1 MMERQMTSLVTAA
14 NAKKQINTSMS
25 DVDLQVI
32 IDRIESQITAR
43 IGAPWTDDSTPSEI
57 EKTLR
62 GEGMSL
68 FLPTGIYEVVSIVE
82 DETELTADDYRVWG
96 NGGVIERLP
105 INANWGVVCTVTY
118 KPMDDRFKRIPVIID
133 LLRLTL
139 ERTAMKSEDIAG
151 EYSYQAPDN
160 WDAEFRKAMKRLVFK
175 AV

>member
-1 MMERQMTSLVTAA
+1 MPLVTAET
-14 NAKKQINTSMS
+14 AKKQIITSLG
-25 DVDLQVI
+25 DEDLQAI

-43 IGAPWTDDSTPSEI
+43 IGEPWADDDTPTEV

-62 GEGMSL
+62 GEGTSL
-68 FLPTGIYEVVSIVE
+68 FLPTGIYDVVSIIE
-82 DETELTADDYRVWG
+82 DDAELTADEYRVWG

-105 INANWGVVCTVTY
+105 IESNWGKVCVVTY

-139 ERTAMKSEDIAG
+139 ERTAMKSENIAG
-151 EYSYQAPDN
+151 EYSYTAPDN

-175 AV
+175 AL

>member
-1 MMERQMTSLVTAA
+1 MPLVTAA
-14 NAKKQINTSMS
+14 DAKKQINTSLG
-25 DVDLQVI
+25 DDDLQAI

-43 IGAPWTDDSTPSEI
+43 IGAPWGDNNTPPEI

-62 GEGMSL
+62 GDGMSL
-68 FLPTGIYEVVSIVE
+68 FLPAGIYEVISIVE
-82 DETELTADDYRVWG
+82 DDAELTADDYRVWG

-105 INANWGVVCTVTY
+105 INSNWGTVCTVTY

-139 ERTAMKSEDIAG
+139 ERTALKSENIAG

-175 AV
+175 AL